1 MPAPKLDDAAIET
14 NLSALDGWSR
24 KGDKIER
31 KFEFDDFL
39 TAIAFIN
46 RIAPLAEE
54 ADHHPELFNVYNR
67 VEIELTTHDSGGIT
81 QKDFDLAA
89 AIDAV
94 A

>member
-1 MPAPKLDDAAIET
+1 MPAPKLDDATIEA
-14 NLSALDGWSR
+14 NLSDLNGWAR

-39 TAIAFIN
+39 AAIAFIN

-81 QKDFDLAA
+81 QKDFDLAT